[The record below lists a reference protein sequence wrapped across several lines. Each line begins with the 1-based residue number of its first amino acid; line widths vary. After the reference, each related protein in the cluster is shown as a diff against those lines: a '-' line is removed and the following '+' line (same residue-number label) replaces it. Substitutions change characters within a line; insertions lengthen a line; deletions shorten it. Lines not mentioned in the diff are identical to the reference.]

1 MHNKMTILI
10 LTAHY
15 GEGHVQTA
23 QTLADTFI
31 EKGVQNVHVC
41 DLYGEAYPA
50 IHSFAQTLLKK
61 SFSRL
66 GAPLYKVFYYGTDKL
81 SAKGL
86 SYFYQHLGKKRLIEL
101 FQAYRPDIIIT
112 TFPMHAGA
120 YLRSRPAFNIPTYTV
135 ITDYC
140 AHPLWTHPLIE
151 QYYVASQ
158 QVKNTLT
165 SFGVNENRIGVT
177 GIPIRKGFSH
187 PPVRSLETFQKFG
200 LDHTKKTVVI
210 AGGGLGLLPDIDEI
224 HKGLN
229 TRSIQI
235 VLVTGRNSE
244 LKNQLSDVYKSFE
257 NIKVLGYVD
266 NILELM
272 SVTDCLVTKPGAITL
287 TEAASLNIP
296 VILVNPNPGQETEN
310 ARFFASKGAAVIA
323 LKAQSI
329 STYISSILSDEVLRQ
344 QFAKGYQS
352 IYKRGAALKIAD
364 DILKRNVHLRQQKGA
379 N

>member
-1 MHNKMTILI
+1 MHNTMRILI

-50 IHSFAQTLLKK
+50 VHSFAQTLLKK
-61 SFSRL
+61 SFSKL

-81 SAKGL
+81 STKGL

-101 FQAYRPDIIIT
+101 FQMYRPDIIIT

-158 QVKNTLT
+158 QVKSTLT
-165 SFGVNENRIGVT
+165 KFGVNDKQISVT
-177 GIPIRKGFSH
+177 GIPIRKGFNT
-187 PPVRSLETFQKFG
+187 PPARSPGTFHKFG
-200 LDHTKKTVVI
+200 LDPSKKTVVI
-210 AGGGLGLLPDIDEI
+210 AGGGLGLLPDINVIYKE
-224 HKGLN
+224 LN
-229 TRSIQI
+229 SCKIQI
-235 VLVTGRNSE
+235 VLMTGRNSD
-244 LKNQLSDVYKSFE
+244 LMNHLSAVYNSYD
-257 NIKVLGYVD
+257 NIKIFGYLE

-296 VILVNPNPGQETEN
+296 VILVNPNPGQEAEN
-310 ARFFASKGAAVIA
+310 AQFFTSKGAAIIA
-323 LKAQSI
+323 KKSDSI
-329 STYISSILSDEVLRQ
+329 SSYISSILSDEVLRQ
-344 QFAKGYQS
+344 QFSNGYQS
-352 IYKRGAALKIAD
+352 IYKREAALKIAD
-364 DILKRNVHLRQQKGA
+364 DILDRNSHIHQHIGA